1 MTKKISPSEPQE
13 VVVDYAGMDAADQFH
28 FRQGMHASWHLNVSD
43 ATMHEHLMNRGL
55 IRITSFRNFMLQSFS
70 PAFTLGYCYGAELGI
85 GQKRNIQS
93 LERSNV

>member
-70 PAFTLGYCYGAELGI
+70 PSFTLGYCFGAEMNVSE
-85 GQKRNIQS
+85 KRALKTQ
-93 LERSNV
+93 EKQNV